1 MIFKK
6 LQNINEDF
14 DFRSV
19 EIESSAASS
28 YNQTPEMVRTI
39 TNRDVDPLVV
49 LNGLFKCKTPYK
61 GAKYKYI
68 DDHAGTVY
76 ASQNYLIPQYGD

>member
-14 DFRSV
+14 DFGSV

-28 YNQTPEMVRTI
+28 YQQIPEMVR
-39 TNRDVDPLVV
+39 V
-49 LNGLFKCKTPYK
+49 
-61 GAKYKYI
+61 
-68 DDHAGTVY
+68 
-76 ASQNYLIPQYGD
+76 